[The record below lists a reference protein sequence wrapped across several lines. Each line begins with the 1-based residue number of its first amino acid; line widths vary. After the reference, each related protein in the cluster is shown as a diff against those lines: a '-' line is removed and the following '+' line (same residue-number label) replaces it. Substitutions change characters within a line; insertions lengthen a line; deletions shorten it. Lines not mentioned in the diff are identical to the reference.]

1 MLASTK
7 GHGVLV
13 GLAEQ
18 HSAIK
23 DGLNKIITRKRE
35 DIQAARSVYS
45 AFNLLWLKGYL
56 PEISYFQ
63 QNWVESLSLDEA
75 VLLQC
80 RYFEQAGALSDEEV
94 RLIRKYLES
103 HMAGGLVTE
112 EVEAVSAVM
121 IWPMN
126 R

>member
-1 MLASTK
+1 M
-7 GHGVLV
+7 

-18 HSAIK
+18 HSAVK
-23 DGLNKIITRKRE
+23 DGLGKIIKRKRE

-63 QNWVESLSLDEA
+63 QSWVENLSLDEA

-80 RYFEQAGALSDEEV
+80 RYFKQAGPLSDEEV
-94 RLIRKYLES
+94 KLIRKYLEN

-112 EVEAVSAVM
+112 KVEAISAVM
-121 IWPMN
+121 IWPMT